1 MLRLWRVGW
10 IFYNLVQVSLIE
22 NLQLENATAMNFTCD
37 SWEPFFHDQFQFR
50 IPVLFLQNRIRMIE
64 RKFTKLRWHFPT
76 LLIEMSVLPL
86 FCIFSRFCWKMS
98 RWLKNQLDIKL
109 PTIKAMN
116 QKSKLWIKNQ
126 IYESIIK
133 TMNQNYQKSKLW
145 IKTIK
150 NQLSTM
156 KTISYE
162 NFPLLNLW
170 SCCRCE
176 TFPKQCERKL
186 RFIDDVKGNY
196 NQKCCPNKG
205 LEIKNYSLPQSLPQ
219 QRLIV
224 GIDNWNNPPQKSSV
238 CLLLSFPRK
247 RPD

>member
-116 QKSKLWIKNQ
+116 QKSKLWIKT
-126 IYESIIK
+126 IK
-133 TMNQNYQKSKLW
+133 KSKRW
-145 IKTIK
+145 IK
-150 NQLSTM
+150 NQQWKPLAM
-156 KTISYE
+156 KISHH
-162 NFPLLNLW
+162 
-170 SCCRCE
+170 
-176 TFPKQCERKL
+176 
-186 RFIDDVKGNY
+186 
-196 NQKCCPNKG
+196 
-205 LEIKNYSLPQSLPQ
+205 
-219 QRLIV
+219 
-224 GIDNWNNPPQKSSV
+224 
-238 CLLLSFPRK
+238 
-247 RPD
+247 